1 MSGYHRSRE
10 RGGGDEDRQKRVYVG
25 NLPPDIRE
33 KDLTDLFYSYGNI
46 SHIELKRNQH
56 SAGTPFAFVEFE
68 NKRDAEDAKFGRNG
82 FDYDGYNLRVES
94 PKGSARGGYHD
105 RGGGGRS
112 SFGGGEGR
120 GGGGGGG
127 GGRPKGPPPRRS
139 DYRCLVTGLPPT
151 GSWQDLK
158 DHMREA
164 GDVCYTDVYNDGTG
178 VVEFVRMQ
186 DMEYAIRNLDHS
198 QFKSH
203 QGEVRRIVVREDR
216 VSQERSRSRSFS
228 PRRRRGGYS
237 PPPYKRSRSHSRN
250 RNRSDSRSSSRD

>member
-112 SFGGGEGR
+112 SFGAVKAEVEAEVEVEEDQKDPLQGG
-120 GGGGGGG
+120 
-127 GGRPKGPPPRRS
+127 
-139 DYRCLVTGLPPT
+139 LT
-151 GSWQDLK
+151 
-158 DHMREA
+158 
-164 GDVCYTDVYNDGTG
+164 TDV
-178 VVEFVRMQ
+178 
-186 DMEYAIRNLDHS
+186 S
-198 QFKSH
+198 
-203 QGEVRRIVVREDR
+203 
-216 VSQERSRSRSFS
+216 
-228 PRRRRGGYS
+228 
-237 PPPYKRSRSHSRN
+237 
-250 RNRSDSRSSSRD
+250 